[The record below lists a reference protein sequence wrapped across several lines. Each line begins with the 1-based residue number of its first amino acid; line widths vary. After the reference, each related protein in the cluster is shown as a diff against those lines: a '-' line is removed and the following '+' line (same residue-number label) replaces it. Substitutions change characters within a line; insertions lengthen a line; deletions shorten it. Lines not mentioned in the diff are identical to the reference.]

1 MGYHGNPLR
10 QMIPQNITCLR
21 KIPSVLLG
29 GFPKFDLIALDRT
42 LNPHSRTSWDLERTE
57 GTSTFASFM
66 QWYLQGVHNTKRWG
80 WTKPTKK
87 TDFIKI
93 IQDISGWHNLNF
105 NNFTVLSFPPF
116 PPPQKNRGERERPQ
130 PRKWLCFSPRSQAH
144 STVSCGLAGAFR
156 GDTGASDMCF
166 LVTGCGGLYGESRF
180 FVQVDSVVS
189 L

>member
-66 QWYLQGVHNTKRWG
+66 QWYLQGLHNTKRWG
-80 WTKPTKK
+80 WTKPMKK
-87 TDFIKI
+87 HDFIKI
-93 IQDISGWHNLNF
+93 NQDDIISISTTSLFCPFHLSHHKKTGGNGNDRNLENGF
-105 NNFTVLSFPPF
+105 VFLQDPRPIRRSAVVWLVLSEETP
-116 PPPQKNRGERERPQ
+116 G
-130 PRKWLCFSPRSQAH
+130 PRTCAFWLQ
-144 STVSCGLAGAFR
+144 GA
-156 GDTGASDMCF
+156 
-166 LVTGCGGLYGESRF
+166 GLYVESRF
-180 FVQVDSVVS
+180 FVEVGSVVFC